1 MGDRSIRRV
10 LPVTG
15 SQLVGSGL
23 LEGYRRSLKA
33 IEVEEWLDLILYR
46 PPAYLL
52 VLGIYR
58 TPATPNSMTLLAAI
72 AGVAAGVWVGIGAG
86 DLFWGPPL
94 LLFVYNVLDCG
105 DGMLAR
111 LQGSGSRFGRL
122 LDGIAD
128 YLVMG
133 ALYLGI
139 GSALSS
145 GSSSPFLPWGL
156 TVAAGLSTT
165 IHAILVDFYRGRFL
179 DHLLERV
186 SPSTGDHWL
195 HRTYAA
201 LQRKI
206 VSRGSVFSA
215 RRGGRG
221 ETYVGANRRIM
232 RAWTFLGPTTELSIL
247 IAGLLTARLELALW
261 VIVLPGNFLAILLS
275 ILQGRITPL
284 DETREAP
291 V

>member
-1 MGDRSIRRV
+1 MGF
-10 LPVTG
+10 
-15 SQLVGSGL
+15 

-58 TPATPNSMTLLAAI
+58 SPVTPNSMTLLAAV
-72 AGVAAGVWVGIGAG
+72 AGVSAGIWVGSGTG
-86 DLFWGPPL
+86 SLYWGPPL
-94 LLFVYNVLDCG
+94 LLFLYNVLDCG

-111 LQGSGSRFGRL
+111 LQGSESGFGRL

-139 GSALSS
+139 GVALGS
-145 GSSSPFLPWGL
+145 GSSAPLLSWGL

-165 IHAILVDFYRGRFL
+165 IHAVLVDFYRGRFL
-179 DHLLERV
+179 DHLLRRV
-186 SPSTGDHWL
+186 SPPRGDDHWL
-195 HRTYAA
+195 HIRYAA
-201 LQRKI
+201 LQRI
-206 VSRGSVFSA
+206 LVSPGTGSPA
-215 RRGGRG
+215 RTGVGG
-221 ETYVGANRRIM
+221 ESYVEANRGIM

-247 IAGLLTARLELALW
+247 IGGLLGARLEIALW
-261 VIVLPGNFLAILLS
+261 VIVIPGNLFALLLRY
-275 ILQGRITPL
+275 LQGRSTPL
-284 DETREAP
+284 DETGKPPA
-291 V
+291 